1 MSELKDSVCRMSIRG
16 QMNLLYT
23 LCRCINSLM
32 VMAQGNQQAQD
43 TMLTMAETILEQA
56 GVLYSKV
63 EEYTRELSD
72 S

>member
-1 MSELKDSVCRMSIRG
+1 MNIRG

-32 VMAQGNQQAQD
+32 CMTQGNQQAQD